1 MVAVT
6 LNSFSFQSVES
17 VIGLFCVLITFAV
30 LQAFVRPFVHQREN
44 VLDIACM
51 LVLTFTY
58 QVGVTGI
65 SVTTSSGME
74 TALTFVFVV
83 NVLMIILLVAFYF
96 IKLPEND
103 HVGQARDNTESSAM
117 SFTLKGRTGWTS
129 TPTPGSRSYRSYGS
143 GLHDSEAGH
152 GSQLLPDEDGVRN
165 DRLAVQQLKEQLKQ
179 RDDQVREQANQLK
192 QQDQVITEVT
202 EQREELKDTL
212 RQRDDTVRRLQ
223 AESSRDID
231 GTGRV

>member
-44 VLDIACM
+44 VLDIGCM

-103 HVGQARDNTESSAM
+103 HVGQASDNTRRS
-117 SFTLKGRTGWTS
+117 GWPAYGPIVVDGET
-129 TPTPGSRSYRSYGS
+129 GS
-143 GLHDSEAGH
+143 GDLVSP
-152 GSQLLPDEDGVRN
+152 LLPKDEEGGKSG

-179 RDDQVREQANQLK
+179 RDDLLKEHAHQLRQQAEQLK
-192 QQDQVITEVT
+192 QRDQVITE
-202 EQREELKDTL
+202 QREEFKDNL